1 MENGQIFHCKV
12 PMLFGIGVAGYSPAY
27 KRLKTESN

>member
-12 PMLFGIGVAGYSPAY
+12 PMLFGISVADYSLAY
-27 KRLKTESN
+27 KGLKTESN